1 MVTSGKNFD
10 CEFLAAHNTYR
21 QLHGAEPLRLN
32 RALCKSAQSWAEHML
47 AIKTMKHSSTS
58 NGENLYYAW
67 SSASN
72 NIAGSKAVDSWYSE
86 IKDYSFSNPGFG
98 SNTGHFTQVVWKSS
112 TELGVGKATDGNT
125 VYVVGHYSPAGNI
138 TNPGYFQSNVL
149 PPGASGNL
157 GRKTVDSSSSKR
169 GEDPRFSCPPQR
181 GATAGDVTEGLW
193 KCLKELSVGKPSA
206 GGVIYTVG
214 QESPAK
220 NPTSCG
226 YPLNPTLQWPGASGR
241 ACSPSGGAGFEAE
254 ALEAHNMYRQQHGA
268 PPLRLSAQLS
278 REAQKWASQLLSMRA
293 LQHSD
298 TDHGENIWCR
308 TSSVIMPVSG
318 KEVVEAWYKEIKDYD
333 FNRPGFQKNTGHF
346 SQVVWRDSRELG
358 IALAT
363 DSGLA
368 IAVARY
374 EPGGNITNPGYFQ
387 KNVLPKGAL
396 PPGRDPDLQCKIQ
409 TQTVRVMVNKPET
422 VRVMVNKP
430 ETVRVTGACSSSSVQ
445 DRESEQFSR
454 DLLKKLNDKRQQH
467 GAGPL
472 RISPALSNEAKEWAE
487 HLIRKRV
494 IQNRPGDHG
503 QSLWYQTGTSTEN
516 PSGCEVAESWYSE
529 YSKYDFSSPGFQRGA
544 GNFSQM
550 VWRCSSEV
558 GIGLATD
565 RRGMFIAVALYDP
578 PGNIDN
584 RSYFRDNV
592 LPRGSR
598 KS

>member
-1 MVTSGKNFD
+1 MAGKRFD

-21 QLHGAEPLRLN
+21 QQHGAEPLRLN
-32 RALCKSAQSWAEHML
+32 QALCKSAQSWAEHML
-47 AIKTMKHSSTS
+47 ATKTMQHSSTS
-58 NGENLYYAW
+58 NGENLYYTW
-67 SSASN
+67 SSTANS
-72 NIAGSKAVDSWYSE
+72 IAGSKAVESWYSE
-86 IKDYSFSNPGFG
+86 IKDYNFRNPGFG

-112 TELGVGKATDGNT
+112 KELGVGKATDGKT
-125 VYVVGHYSPAGNI
+125 MYVVGHYSPAGNI

-149 PPGASGNL
+149 PPGTSGNL
-157 GRKTVDSSSSKR
+157 GGKTVDSSSSERDK
-169 GEDPRFSCPPQR
+169 DSSFSCPSQR
-181 GATAGDVTEGLW
+181 GTKGDVTDGLW
-193 KCLKELSVGKPSA
+193 KSLKKLSVGKPSA
-206 GGVIYTVG
+206 SGMVYTVG
-214 QESPAK
+214 QESPAR
-220 NPTSCG
+220 NPTSSR
-226 YPLNPTLQWPGASGR
+226 YLLNPTLQSPGASGG
-241 ACSPSGGAGFEAE
+241 ACSPSGSAGFEAE

-278 REAQKWASQLLSMRA
+278 REAQKWASQLLSMHA
-293 LQHSD
+293 LQHSN

-318 KEVVEAWYKEIKDYD
+318 KEVVETWYNEIKDYD

-346 SQVVWRDSRELG
+346 TQVVWRDSRELG

-374 EPGGNITNPGYFQ
+374 DPGGNITNPGYFQ
-387 KNVLPKGAL
+387 KNVLPKGAR
-396 PPGRDPDLQCKIQ
+396 PAGRDPDLQSKSQ

-422 VRVMVNKP
+422 VRVMVNMP
-430 ETVRVTGACSSSSVQ
+430 ETVRLMGSSSSSSVQ
-445 DRESEQFSR
+445 DRESEQFSQA
-454 DLLKKLNDKRQQH
+454 LLKKLNDKRQQH

-472 RISPALSNEAKEWAE
+472 RLSPTLSKEAQDWAE
-487 HLIRKRV
+487 HLIQKRV
-494 IQNRPGDHG
+494 IQNHPGDHG
-503 QSLWYQTGTSTEN
+503 QSMWYQTGTSTEN
-516 PSGCEVAESWYSE
+516 PSGSEVAESWYSE
-529 YSKYDFSSPGFQRGA
+529 CSKYDFSSPGFQTGA

-550 VWRCSSEV
+550 VWKCSTQV

-565 RRGMFIAVALYDP
+565 RRGMFIAVAFYDP

-598 KS
+598 KN

>member
-1 MVTSGKNFD
+1 GKRFD

-21 QLHGAEPLRLN
+21 QQHGAEPLRLN
-32 RALCKSAQSWAEHML
+32 QALCKSAQSWAEHML
-47 AIKTMKHSSTS
+47 ATKTMQHSSTS
-58 NGENLYYAW
+58 NGENLYYTW
-67 SSASN
+67 SSTANS
-72 NIAGSKAVDSWYSE
+72 IAGSKAVESWYSE
-86 IKDYSFSNPGFG
+86 IKDYNFRNPGFG

-112 TELGVGKATDGNT
+112 KELGVGKATDGKT
-125 VYVVGHYSPAGNI
+125 MYVVGHYSPAGNI

-149 PPGASGNL
+149 PPGTSGNL
-157 GRKTVDSSSSKR
+157 AQSSVSSDDSSHSVKRRRQSGCNVVCSSLI
-169 GEDPRFSCPPQR
+169 S
-181 GATAGDVTEGLW
+181 
-193 KCLKELSVGKPSA
+193 
-206 GGVIYTVG
+206 GG
-214 QESPAK
+214 
-220 NPTSCG
+220 
-226 YPLNPTLQWPGASGR
+226 
-241 ACSPSGGAGFEAE
+241 ACSPSGSAGFEAE

-278 REAQKWASQLLSMRA
+278 REAQKWASQLLSMHA
-293 LQHSD
+293 LQHSN

-318 KEVVEAWYKEIKDYD
+318 KEVVETWYNEIKDYD

-346 SQVVWRDSRELG
+346 TQVVWRDSRELG

-374 EPGGNITNPGYFQ
+374 DPGGNITNPGYFQ
-387 KNVLPKGAL
+387 KNVLPKGAR
-396 PPGRDPDLQCKIQ
+396 PAGRDPDLQSKSQ

-422 VRVMVNKP
+422 VRVMVNMP
-430 ETVRVTGACSSSSVQ
+430 ETVRLMGSSSSSSVQ
-445 DRESEQFSR
+445 EQFSQA
-454 DLLKKLNDKRQQH
+454 LLKKLNDKRQQH

-472 RISPALSNEAKEWAE
+472 RLSPTLSKEAQDWAE
-487 HLIRKRV
+487 HLIQKRV
-494 IQNRPGDHG
+494 IQNHPGDHG
-503 QSLWYQTGTSTEN
+503 QSMWYQTGTSTEN
-516 PSGCEVAESWYSE
+516 PSGSEVAESWYSE
-529 YSKYDFSSPGFQRGA
+529 CSKYDFSSPGFQTGA

-550 VWRCSSEV
+550 VWKCSTQV

-565 RRGMFIAVALYDP
+565 RRGMFIAVAFYDP

-598 KS
+598 KN